1 MRLSWNNR
9 PQRVRQLER
18 SLAPHLIYLFARL
31 MISSYRLHKVE
42 GLSNLEPMLREEKA
56 LLPCFWHHQIVYCTW
71 FLVGAMKRG
80 LKLGFLVSPS
90 RDGNIGARLFDFLG
104 VRCIRGSS
112 SVSGAKSLRDIYL
125 AITKDGLSIAS
136 APDGPQGPP
145 RVFKQG
151 WVNLSRLTGAAMLPL
166 AYAADRAWIL
176 KTWDHLVIPKPFA
189 RIVLVV
195 GEPVVADKS
204 LNEGEMQ
211 TLQDRME
218 DELNRLS
225 RNAREMLGSAVCP
238 GGHQSP

>member
-1 MRLSWNNR
+1 MQLSWNNR

-18 SLAPHLIYLFARL
+18 SLAPYLIYLFARL
-31 MISSYRLHKVE
+31 LISSYRLHKVE
-42 GLSNLEPMLREEKA
+42 GLSNLEPMLREGKS
-56 LLPCFWHHQIVYCTW
+56 LLPCFWHSQIVYCTW
-71 FLVGAMKRG
+71 FLIGVMKRG
-80 LKLGFLVSPS
+80 LRLGFLVSSS

-125 AITKDGLSIAS
+125 AITSDRLSIAS

-189 RIVLVV
+189 RIVVMV
-195 GEPVVADKS
+195 GKPIVADKS
-204 LNEGEMQ
+204 LGEDGMQ

-225 RNAREMLGSAVCP
+225 RNARQMLGSAVCS
-238 GGHQSP
+238 GEHQSP